1 MISLLNQPVNKDSNN
16 SDFTVNSYQQ
26 LIVLVM
32 KSYQVVD
39 YRSIPWGQRFALW
52 RHDCDYSL
60 NRALALAR
68 IEAEL
73 GLKATYFINP
83 HCQFYNLLERG
94 QCTVINEIIK
104 LGHDI
109 GLHFDATFYNTQLEE
124 DLHKQVIGEAD
135 LIERFVGTRPT
146 AFSFHN
152 PTAFHLDCEAD
163 TYGGLVNCYSKR
175 FKTEVPYCSDSNG
188 YWRFRRLFNVLSEAL
203 DPCVQILTH
212 PGWWQEFPMPPR
224 QRIFRSIYGRANA
237 TMQLYDRGLADGGRE
252 NLNGKSQ
259 AINFLKSTYPK
270 LFNLTDYLWNSGRI
284 DTLFVELWR
293 LHESQINRLCKAVF
307 RKEWKVAA
315 GEVNAFFEN
324 SDLAIDGWRLFGGV
338 FDKSWKQVTGTDED
352 IYKNL
357 VRMRNQLMHGRSTAS
372 TAMLEQGCTSLCR
385 IVESLANWGMSQSIR
400 YDGIS
405 HLGTIGIPTYKTAD
419 GNLTDRIDDIAD
431 DIAGFPVK
439 RWERLKEDMSKTGA
453 GEMALLLTS
462 GQDSPP
468 HLDSN

>member
-1 MISLLNQPVNKDSNN
+1 MISILNQPVNKNRSDL
-16 SDFTVNSYQQ
+16 DFTLNCYQQ

-32 KSYQVVD
+32 KSYKVVD
-39 YRSIPWGQRFALW
+39 YRTIPWGQRFALW

-83 HCQFYNLLERG
+83 HCEFYNLLERG
-94 QCTVINEIIK
+94 QCTLINEIIK

-109 GLHFDATFYNTQLEE
+109 GLHFDATFYNTHLEE
-124 DLHKQVIGEAD
+124 DLHKQVISEAD
-135 LIERFVGTRPT
+135 LIERFVGTRPI

-175 FKTEVPYCSDSNG
+175 FKSEVPYCSDSNG

-203 DPCVQILTH
+203 DPCLQILTH
-212 PGWWQEFPMPPR
+212 PGWWQEIALPPR
-224 QRIFRSIYGRANA
+224 QRIFRSVYGRANA
-237 TMQLYDRGLADGGRE
+237 TMQLYDRGLAEGGRE
-252 NLNGKSQ
+252 NLTGKSQ
-259 AINFLKSTYPK
+259 AINFLKSTNPK
-270 LFNLTDYLWNSGRI
+270 LFHLTDYFWNSGCI

-293 LHESQINRLCKAVF
+293 LHESQINRLCIALF
-307 RKEWKVAA
+307 RQEWKVAI

-324 SDLAIDGWRLFGGV
+324 PDFAIDGWRLFGGV
-338 FDKSWKQVTGTDED
+338 FDKSLQQVTGTDEG

-357 VRMRNQLMHGRSTAS
+357 VLMRNQLVHGRSTAP
-372 TAMLEQGCTSLCR
+372 TAMLEQGCTSICR
-385 IVESLANWGMSQSIR
+385 IVESLAKWGMTQSIR

-405 HLGTIGIPTYKTAD
+405 HLGTIGIPTYKTVN
-419 GNLTDRIDDIAD
+419 GELTDRLDDIAD
-431 DIAGFPVK
+431 DFAGLPVK
-439 RWERLKEDMSKTGA
+439 RWERLKQDMAKVGD
-453 GEMALLLTS
+453 GETALLVTS
-462 GQDSPP
+462 GQAFQPLSE
-468 HLDSN
+468 LN